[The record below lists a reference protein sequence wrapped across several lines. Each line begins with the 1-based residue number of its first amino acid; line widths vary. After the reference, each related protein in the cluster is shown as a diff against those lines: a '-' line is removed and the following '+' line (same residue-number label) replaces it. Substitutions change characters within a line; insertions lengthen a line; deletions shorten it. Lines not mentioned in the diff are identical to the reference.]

1 MEISFF
7 DFIFRNYNVV
17 SLVSF
22 HKHSLKKNGVQE
34 ITDKNLGVNQKRYVK
49 SELNKSELIK
59 KLKTDPIIGKM
70 KMMEI
75 ENGILLK
82 TGMTWKSWGEKIKII
97 LQTKQGSN
105 FDYQIS
111 SSPKLKTTLV
121 DYGKN
126 LENVNRIKNVIKNIS
141 PASTSKREHLL
152 LVTAISKRKIDK
164 ENIEG
169 P

>member
-141 PASTSKREHLL
+141 PASTS
-152 LVTAISKRKIDK
+152 
-164 ENIEG
+164 
-169 P
+169 